1 MSMTNSPDEIKKPK
15 KRNATK
21 GARTR
26 AHIKQVARQLFERDG
41 HAGVTAQAIVEAA
54 GISSGTF
61 YVYFAN
67 KEELL
72 LEICREFHEEVITG
86 LAQSYTGKTVYEN
99 ICLGQYAYIRRIVDN
114 WSFYRALLSYSFA
127 EPRLL
132 EIQHEARVLE
142 AKRTQRVLEWVWCE
156 TNSPYRVKDPGKALQ
171 VAMMLNAMIEGF
183 SQDLLRD
190 LKPDGEPSEPELRE
204 IVAMCSRLFYRAAY
218 LEDPPIA

>member
-1 MSMTNSPDEIKKPK
+1 MTDLQNETKNPK

-26 AHIKQVARQLFERDG
+26 AHIKQVTRQLFERDG

-54 GISSGTF
+54 AISSGTF
-61 YVYFAN
+61 YIYFAN
-67 KEELL
+67 KDEVL
-72 LEICREFHEEVITG
+72 LEICWEFHEEVIAG

-127 EPRLL
+127 EPRLR
-132 EIQHEARVLE
+132 EVQHEARVCEAERTRSILE
-142 AKRTQRVLEWVWCE
+142 RVWCK
-156 TNSPYRVKDPGKALQ
+156 TDSPYRITDPEKALQ

-183 SQDLLRD
+183 SQDLLRE
-190 LKPDGEPSEPELRE
+190 LKPGAEPSEPELRE

-218 LEDPPIA
+218 LQEPPSS